1 MCVENIGSADS
12 PSFVV
17 SVNGMLDHGAS
28 TRLNQ
33 LASGE
38 FRCLDFVYDFS
49 IFRVREPFIH
59 VDILSEVVESD
70 ERNNTL
76 NFPQPSGTQCDII
89 CPDYAPAQIQRL
101 RHRSG
106 STGSHSK
113 AVTSAPVQ
121 VHDSSFSTQTSG
133 APHPTFC
140 AVTTLRLDAHKR
152 SVACE

>member
-1 MCVENIGSADS
+1 MVTRVQARCIRDYCAPMLLNVCVENIGSADS

-89 CPDYAPAQIQRL
+89 CPDYAPRPNPTPPPPQRQ
-101 RHRSG
+101 HR
-106 STGSHSK
+106 
-113 AVTSAPVQ
+113 VTQ
-121 VHDSSFSTQTSG
+121 
-133 APHPTFC
+133 
-140 AVTTLRLDAHKR
+140 
-152 SVACE
+152 